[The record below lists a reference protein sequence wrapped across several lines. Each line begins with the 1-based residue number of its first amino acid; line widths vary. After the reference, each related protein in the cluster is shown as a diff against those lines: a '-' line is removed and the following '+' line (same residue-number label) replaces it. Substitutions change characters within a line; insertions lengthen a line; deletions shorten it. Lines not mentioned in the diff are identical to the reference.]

1 MDTIVL
7 GFLVCMMAIKIVKIL
22 FGLMLVPFC
31 IGFAWQLTATVFT
44 VHYRPDTPYYFL
56 AGGLTYLSI
65 HVLFKKPVLT
75 YVIGHELT
83 HALFAVLFGGSIKSI
98 HASHRGGRVTITK
111 SNFIITLAPY
121 FFPLYTS
128 LALLLY
134 WTARAADARGMAID
148 VLIFLSGATFA
159 LHLVLTFVFLQTDQ
173 NDIREEGAIFSYPL
187 IFLFN
192 IAFAA
197 FLMKVYL
204 VENMD
209 YVSFLSNGIIRTLRY
224 LFIYLDKTY
233 SFIHAS

>member
-1 MDTIVL
+1 
-7 GFLVCMMAIKIVKIL
+7 MMANKIVKIL
-22 FGLMLVPFC
+22 FGLTLVPFC
-31 IGFAWQLTATVFT
+31 IGFAWQLAATVFT
-44 VHYRPDTPYYFL
+44 VRYRPDTPYYFF

-83 HALFAVLFGGSIKSI
+83 HALFALLFGGSVKSI
-98 HASHRGGRVTITK
+98 HASHRGGRVTLTK

-128 LALLLY
+128 VALILY
-134 WTARAADARGMAID
+134 WTARAADARGMATD
-148 VLIFLSGATFA
+148 VLIFVSGATFA

-209 YVSFLSNGIIRTLRY
+209 YLSFLAGGIIRTLRY
-224 LFIYLDKTY
+224 LFICLGKTY
-233 SFIHAS
+233 AYIHAS

>member
-1 MDTIVL
+1 
-7 GFLVCMMAIKIVKIL
+7 MMGKRILKIL
-22 FGLMLVPFC
+22 FGLILLPFC
-31 IGFAWQLTATVFT
+31 LGFAWQFAATIFT

-83 HALFAVLFGGSIKSI
+83 HALFALLFGGAVKSI
-98 HASHRGGRVTITK
+98 HASDRGGRVTITK

-128 LALLLY
+128 IALLLY
-134 WTARAADARGMAID
+134 WTARAADARGMATD

-159 LHLVLTFVFLQTDQ
+159 LHLILTIVFLQTDQ

-204 VENMD
+204 VDNMD
-209 YVSFLSNGIIRTLRY
+209 YLSFLAGGIIRTLHY
-224 LFIYLDKTY
+224 LSLGLGKAYAFIR
-233 SFIHAS
+233 AS

>member
-1 MDTIVL
+1 MGKRIL
-7 GFLVCMMAIKIVKIL
+7 KIL
-22 FGLMLVPFC
+22 FGLSLVPFC
-31 IGFAWQLTATVFT
+31 AGFAWQFAKTAFT
-44 VHYRPDTPYYFL
+44 VHYRPDTPYYFF
-56 AGGLTYLSI
+56 AGGLTYVSI

-83 HALFAVLFGGSIKSI
+83 HALFAMLFGGAVKSI
-98 HASHRGGRVTITK
+98 HVSDRGGRVTITK

-128 LALLLY
+128 LALILY
-134 WTARAADARGMAID
+134 WTVRAADVRGIATDI
-148 VLIFLSGATFA
+148 LIFLSGATFA

-173 NDIREEGAIFSYPL
+173 NDIRDEGAIFSYPL

-204 VENMD
+204 ADNMD
-209 YVSFLSNGIIRTLRY
+209 YLGFLTGGIM
-224 LFIYLDKTY
+224 KTAEFLLPLVRKGY
-233 SFIHAS
+233 AFIHSS

>member
-1 MDTIVL
+1 MVN
-7 GFLVCMMAIKIVKIL
+7 KITKIL
-22 FGLMLVPFC
+22 FGLMLLPLC
-31 IGFAWQLTATVFT
+31 LGFAWQLAATVFT

-56 AGGLTYLSI
+56 AGGLTYLVI

-83 HALFAVLFGGSIKSI
+83 HALFALLFGGSVKSI
-98 HASHRGGRVTITK
+98 QASSRGGRVSVTK

-128 LALLLY
+128 IALILY
-134 WTARAADARGMAID
+134 WTARAAHARGITTD

-159 LHLVLTFVFLQTDQ
+159 LHLILTFVFLQTDQ

-204 VENMD
+204 VVDMD
-209 YVSFLSNGIIRTLRY
+209 YLGFLADGII
-224 LFIYLDKTY
+224 KTIHVVFPALKKAY
-233 SFIHAS
+233 AFLHAS

>member
-1 MDTIVL
+1 MGKRIL
-7 GFLVCMMAIKIVKIL
+7 KIL
-22 FGLMLVPFC
+22 FGLLLLPFC
-31 IGFAWQLTATVFT
+31 IGFTWQFAATIFT

-83 HALFAVLFGGSIKSI
+83 HALFALLFGGSIKSI
-98 HASHRGGRVTITK
+98 HASDRGGRVTITK

-128 LALLLY
+128 IVLVLY
-134 WTARAADARGMAID
+134 WTARAADARGMATD
-148 VLIFLSGATFA
+148 VLIFLSGASFA
-159 LHLVLTFVFLQTDQ
+159 LHLLLTFVFLQTDQ

-197 FLMKVYL
+197 FIMKVYL

-209 YVSFLSNGIIRTLRY
+209 YLSFLAGGIIRTLNY
-224 LFIYLDKTY
+224 IFICLEKAYA
-233 SFIHAS
+233 FIHAS

>member
-1 MDTIVL
+1 
-7 GFLVCMMAIKIVKIL
+7 MMGKKILKIL
-22 FGLMLVPFC
+22 FGLLLVPFC
-31 IGFAWQLTATVFT
+31 AGFSWQFATIVFT
-44 VHYRPDTPYYFL
+44 VHYRPDTPYYFF

-65 HVLFKKPVLT
+65 HFLFKKPVLT

-83 HALFAVLFGGSIKSI
+83 HALFALLFGGAVKSI
-98 HASHRGGRVTITK
+98 HASDRGGRVTITK

-134 WTARAADARGMAID
+134 WIARASDARVMTTDIL
-148 VLIFLSGATFA
+148 VFLSGATFA

-173 NDIREEGAIFSYPL
+173 NDIREEGAVFSYPL

-209 YVSFLSNGIIRTLRY
+209 YMDFLACGIIKTAALVLPLLRKGY
-224 LFIYLDKTY
+224 TIL
-233 SFIHAS
+233 HASF

>member
-1 MDTIVL
+1 MGKRIL
-7 GFLVCMMAIKIVKIL
+7 KLL
-22 FGLMLVPFC
+22 FGLSLVPFC
-31 IGFAWQLTATVFT
+31 MGFTWHFATTIFMVR
-44 VHYRPDTPYYFL
+44 YRPDTPYYFF
-56 AGGLTYLSI
+56 AGGLTYLTL
-65 HVLFKKPVLT
+65 HFLFKKPVLT

-83 HALFAVLFGGSIKSI
+83 HALFALLFGGAVKSI
-98 HASHRGGRVTITK
+98 HASDRGGRVTVTK

-128 LALLLY
+128 LALILY
-134 WTARAADARGMAID
+134 WTARAANARAMATDI
-148 VLIFLSGATFA
+148 LIFLSGATFA

-204 VENMD
+204 VDNMD
-209 YVSFLSNGIIRTLRY
+209 YLGFLTGGIIRTAEMLLPFLRKGY
-224 LFIYLDKTY
+224 AIV
-233 SFIHAS
+233 HAL

>member
-1 MDTIVL
+1 
-7 GFLVCMMAIKIVKIL
+7 
-22 FGLMLVPFC
+22 MLVPLC
-31 IGFAWQLTATVFT
+31 LGFAWQLAATVFT

-56 AGGLTYLSI
+56 AGGLTYLVI

-83 HALFAVLFGGSIKSI
+83 HALFALLFGGSVKSI
-98 HASHRGGRVTITK
+98 QASDRGGRVTITK

-128 LALLLY
+128 LALILY
-134 WTARAADARGMAID
+134 WTARAADARGMATD

-204 VENMD
+204 VVDMD
-209 YVSFLSNGIIRTLRY
+209 YLGFLADGII
-224 LFIYLDKTY
+224 KTIHVVFPSLKKAY
-233 SFIHAS
+233 AFLHAS